1 MRSLLTLPGSF
12 GIVNFPKLEGVADA
26 FTKPHL
32 VKRAVIFVSATNAL
46 QVHPVDV
53 VIYWRGQRPDV
64 RETQAAFKCRGALF
78 PPFFVQKSQNLRCS
92 MFRFLLSSRWTRFQY
107 RLVSSLQSFLCHA
120 AATAVLGAV
129 LALPVLYFVEVL

>member
-1 MRSLLTLPGSF
+1 MWRSLLTLPGSF

-53 VIYWRGQRPDV
+53 VIYWRNNVLMFVRLRRPSSAG
-64 RETQAAFKCRGALF
+64 E
-78 PPFFVQKSQNLRCS
+78 RC
-92 MFRFLLSSRWTRFQY
+92 FRL
-107 RLVSSLQSFLCHA
+107 FLCKNPK
-120 AATAVLGAV
+120 T
-129 LALPVLYFVEVL
+129 